1 MKKAFLLMLS
11 LFSVLSL
18 MFLSCK
24 TDSSSGRG
32 TPEFDVTI
40 CDTHASPKTTWE
52 RNSGEDV
59 YICVTSKNYLKDL
72 DIKGVY
78 DGDLKSIDFSVDD
91 TVDIDIFKVYKIWLK
106 GASSTP
112 GTYSYL

>member
-40 CDTHASPKTTWE
+40 CDTHASPKT
-52 RNSGEDV
+52 RNATPEKM
-59 YICVTSKNYLKDL
+59 C
-72 DIKGVY
+72 
-78 DGDLKSIDFSVDD
+78 
-91 TVDIDIFKVYKIWLK
+91 IFVLQVKII
-106 GASSTP
+106 
-112 GTYSYL
+112 